1 MLLAVD
7 VLSAVVMMMMMTVA
21 GVVSGRRFGDLGPA
35 SKRAGVT
42 GQRNGTKERY

>member
-7 VLSAVVMMMMMTVA
+7 VLSAIVMMMTVA